1 MNADLI
7 SGTSALVPV
16 SVAPLFDRWLR
27 FVDAAEK
34 TEETYTRNIRQF
46 ARFLSETGETRPT
59 RETVLAYRDALN
71 AAGKKPA
78 TIQGYMTAVK
88 LFFQWTETEGL
99 YPNVAAHVKGAK
111 LDTAHKKG
119 WLNADQVK
127 RLLSVPDRS
136 TLTGARD
143 YALLSL
149 MVTTGLRDVSVAA
162 ANVGDIKETEAGTVL
177 YYLCK
182 GHEEKATYVKIA
194 DPVRQALAA
203 YFSMRGDLDAASPLF
218 ASVANRNE
226 GGRMTERSV
235 SRIVKNHLIAAGFN
249 SDRLT
254 AHSLRHTA
262 ATLNLLN
269 GGTPEETQQMLN
281 HKSIVTT
288 QIYVH
293 ALERAKNQSENRIAA
308 ALFG

>member
-1 MNADLI
+1 MNNLTI

-27 FVDAAEK
+27 FVDAADK

-46 ARFLSETGETRPT
+46 ARYLTEMGETRPT
-59 RETVLAYRDALN
+59 RETVLAYRDALA

-111 LDTAHKKG
+111 LDTAHKKD
-119 WLNADQVK
+119 WLSADQVK
-127 RLLSVPDRS
+127 RLLSIPDRS

-162 ANVGDIKETEAGTVL
+162 ARVGDLEEKCGETVL

-182 GHEEKATYVKIA
+182 GHDERSTYVKIA
-194 DPVRQALAA
+194 APVQRALAA
-203 YFSMRGDLDAASPLF
+203 YLSMRGETDPSAPLF
-218 ASVANRNE
+218 ASAANRN
-226 GGRMTERSV
+226 GGGEMTTRSI
-235 SRIVKNHLIAAGFN
+235 SRIVKNALIAAGFN

-308 ALFG
+308 ALFD

>member
-1 MNADLI
+1 MNNLI
-7 SGTSALVPV
+7 SGTSALIPVPV
-16 SVAPLFDRWLR
+16 TSLFDRWLR
-27 FVDAAEK
+27 FVDAADK

-46 ARFLSETGETRPT
+46 AIYLDDTGETRPT
-59 RETVLAYRDALN
+59 RETVLAYRDALA

-88 LFFQWTETEGL
+88 LFFQWTEAEGL

-111 LDTAHKKG
+111 LDTAHKKD
-119 WLNADQVK
+119 WLSADQVK
-127 RLLSVPDRS
+127 RLLSIPDRS

-162 ANVGDIKETEAGTVL
+162 ARVGDLEEKCGGEMVL

-182 GHEEKATYVKIA
+182 GHDERSTYVKIA
-194 DPVRQALAA
+194 APVQRALAA
-203 YFSMRGDLDAASPLF
+203 YLAMRGEEDPSAPLF
-218 ASVANRNE
+218 ASAANRND
-226 GGRMTERSV
+226 GGEMTTRSI
-235 SRIVKNHLIAAGFN
+235 SRIVKNALISAGFN

-308 ALFG
+308 ALFD